1 MKFNKMMTKVLSALI
16 MVSMVGTSVQVPT
29 LAEVTNAGRAIVAGT
44 VEDKAKDASGSTES
58 KDAGAADD
66 EDNKNQND
74 AENAENNEQ
83 AAASDSN
90 AQNNTE
96 NSSKGGANTS
106 SVSGAKNNSS
116 SSSSYNNISSSNTSN
131 NSTSTSQ
138 VLEPFSKDNDS
149 DKLSFDKD
157 FSLFSYFGQTQ
168 TFSAI
173 AANGDGSDI
182 EWQVEPKFFSIS
194 TPKVDGAK
202 STVDITWDK
211 ETVEDIE
218 RAPFYAMLK
227 SNPYEKITGTIYLSN
242 GQAPSE
248 EEQQQDAG
256 SKKEFESEEVKNF
269 VEDMYKTGLT
279 QENSVYDLSLLGDTN
294 NNTGATD
301 FSNMSDEEI
310 LKAFEEKQNSE
321 NADNKDNTETLSDT
335 KTETT
340 ENPTNADVYT
350 IKITLDNDKV
360 YSIGNDY
367 DNKLTISP
375 QSGHFT
381 TDESWVYD
389 GKTHKPNMTVDAPYD
404 ESKYTITYRKQ
415 GTETD
420 LTEITDAGV
429 YDIII
434 TFPNGNYIADET
446 SSKTI
451 TVTPKTVNFTVTD
464 NVVDYDGNEH
474 TAKVTPT
481 EALASDLYSVKYV
494 KRDTETKFNSV
505 INAGVYDIVIE
516 LANSNYTLDNSF
528 SATMTVNVTYTFNL
542 GNSPAAMIYKDTTH
556 DAEWQKEALDYLKA
570 NHKFSENYLPKDCSA
585 DITYNP
591 INNIDADGN
600 EYTVITSG
608 LDKFVDPGVNINDG
622 STSDTIKGTVSA
634 VSGVEGLYKVT
645 YQINDSTMER
655 YLLVVDRRIG
665 DVNSDGA
672 VNGIDANNLV
682 GKDADA
688 NGVKQARIWDVN
700 KDGRIDNNDV
710 NAIRNRF
717 SVRLEAYYPW
727 L

>member
-227 SNPYEKITGTIYLSN
+227 SNPYKRLQVQSIFQTDKLRQRKNNNKTQVQRKSLNLKKLKTSWKICTRQVLHRKTLYMIYLC
-242 GQAPSE
+242 
-248 EEQQQDAG
+248 
-256 SKKEFESEEVKNF
+256 
-269 VEDMYKTGLT
+269 L
-279 QENSVYDLSLLGDTN
+279 
-294 NNTGATD
+294 
-301 FSNMSDEEI
+301 EI
-310 LKAFEEKQNSE
+310 LITTQVQLISAICQ
-321 NADNKDNTETLSDT
+321 T
-335 KTETT
+335 K
-340 ENPTNADVYT
+340 
-350 IKITLDNDKV
+350 
-360 YSIGNDY
+360 
-367 DNKLTISP
+367 
-375 QSGHFT
+375 
-381 TDESWVYD
+381 
-389 GKTHKPNMTVDAPYD
+389 
-404 ESKYTITYRKQ
+404 
-415 GTETD
+415 
-420 LTEITDAGV
+420 
-429 YDIII
+429 
-434 TFPNGNYIADET
+434 
-446 SSKTI
+446 
-451 TVTPKTVNFTVTD
+451 
-464 NVVDYDGNEH
+464 
-474 TAKVTPT
+474 
-481 EALASDLYSVKYV
+481 
-494 KRDTETKFNSV
+494 KF
-505 INAGVYDIVIE
+505 
-516 LANSNYTLDNSF
+516 
-528 SATMTVNVTYTFNL
+528 
-542 GNSPAAMIYKDTTH
+542 
-556 DAEWQKEALDYLKA
+556 
-570 NHKFSENYLPKDCSA
+570 
-585 DITYNP
+585 
-591 INNIDADGN
+591 
-600 EYTVITSG
+600 
-608 LDKFVDPGVNINDG
+608 
-622 STSDTIKGTVSA
+622 
-634 VSGVEGLYKVT
+634 
-645 YQINDSTMER
+645 
-655 YLLVVDRRIG
+655 
-665 DVNSDGA
+665 
-672 VNGIDANNLV
+672 
-682 GKDADA
+682 
-688 NGVKQARIWDVN
+688 
-700 KDGRIDNNDV
+700 
-710 NAIRNRF
+710 
-717 SVRLEAYYPW
+717 
-727 L
+727 

>member
-1 MKFNKMMTKVLSALI
+1 MMTKVLSALI

-116 SSSSYNNISSSNTSN
+116 SSSSYNNISSSDTSN
-131 NSTSTSQ
+131 KSTSTSQ

-218 RAPFYAMLK
+218 RAPFYAILK

-340 ENPTNADVYT
+340 ENTTDKT
-350 IKITLDNDKV
+350 DKV
-360 YSIGNDY
+360 ADL
-367 DNKLTISP
+367 DK
-375 QSGHFT
+375 
-381 TDESWVYD
+381 DA
-389 GKTHKPNMTVDAPYD
+389 KVDAD
-404 ESKYTITYRKQ
+404 KSE
-415 GTETD
+415 ET
-420 LTEITDAGV
+420 
-429 YDIII
+429 
-434 TFPNGNYIADET
+434 
-446 SSKTI
+446 
-451 TVTPKTVNFTVTD
+451 
-464 NVVDYDGNEH
+464 
-474 TAKVTPT
+474 
-481 EALASDLYSVKYV
+481 ASD
-494 KRDTETKFNSV
+494 
-505 INAGVYDIVIE
+505 NA
-516 LANSNYTLDNSF
+516 L
-528 SATMTVNVTYTFNL
+528 
-542 GNSPAAMIYKDTTH
+542 
-556 DAEWQKEALDYLKA
+556 
-570 NHKFSENYLPKDCSA
+570 C
-585 DITYNP
+585 
-591 INNIDADGN
+591 
-600 EYTVITSG
+600 
-608 LDKFVDPGVNINDG
+608 
-622 STSDTIKGTVSA
+622 
-634 VSGVEGLYKVT
+634 
-645 YQINDSTMER
+645 
-655 YLLVVDRRIG
+655 
-665 DVNSDGA
+665 
-672 VNGIDANNLV
+672 
-682 GKDADA
+682 
-688 NGVKQARIWDVN
+688 
-700 KDGRIDNNDV
+700 
-710 NAIRNRF
+710 IR
-717 SVRLEAYYPW
+717 
-727 L
+727 

>member
-74 AENAENNEQ
+74 AENAENNKQ

-211 ETVEDIE
+211 EKVEDIE
-218 RAPFYAMLK
+218 RTPFYAMLK

-242 GQAPSE
+242 GQAPSK

-340 ENPTNADVYT
+340 ENTTDKT
-350 IKITLDNDKV
+350 DKV
-360 YSIGNDY
+360 ADL
-367 DNKLTISP
+367 DK
-375 QSGHFT
+375 
-381 TDESWVYD
+381 DA
-389 GKTHKPNMTVDAPYD
+389 KVDAD
-404 ESKYTITYRKQ
+404 KSE
-415 GTETD
+415 ET
-420 LTEITDAGV
+420 
-429 YDIII
+429 
-434 TFPNGNYIADET
+434 
-446 SSKTI
+446 
-451 TVTPKTVNFTVTD
+451 
-464 NVVDYDGNEH
+464 
-474 TAKVTPT
+474 
-481 EALASDLYSVKYV
+481 ASDNALYNRK
-494 KRDTETKFNSV
+494 ETQSKVSEN
-505 INAGVYDIVIE
+505 E
-516 LANSNYTLDNSF
+516 
-528 SATMTVNVTYTFNL
+528 
-542 GNSPAAMIYKDTTH
+542 
-556 DAEWQKEALDYLKA
+556 LKA
-570 NHKFSENYLPKDCSA
+570 DAKA
-585 DITYNP
+585 DSNT
-591 INNIDADGN
+591 
-600 EYTVITSG
+600 
-608 LDKFVDPGVNINDG
+608 
-622 STSDTIKGTVSA
+622 
-634 VSGVEGLYKVT
+634 
-645 YQINDSTMER
+645 DS
-655 YLLVVDRRIG
+655 
-665 DVNSDGA
+665 
-672 VNGIDANNLV
+672 
-682 GKDADA
+682 K
-688 NGVKQARIWDVN
+688 
-700 KDGRIDNNDV
+700 
-710 NAIRNRF
+710 
-717 SVRLEAYYPW
+717 VRLA
-727 L
+727 LF